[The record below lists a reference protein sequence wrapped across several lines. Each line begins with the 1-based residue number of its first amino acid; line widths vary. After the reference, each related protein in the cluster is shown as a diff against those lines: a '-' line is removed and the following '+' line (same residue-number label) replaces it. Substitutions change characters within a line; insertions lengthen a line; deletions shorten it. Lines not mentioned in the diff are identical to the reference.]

1 MTDED
6 KAQRAAEQE
15 IQAELERRW
24 HEAET
29 AERAGLYG
37 WSLEHLYREVAE
49 YARAQTMLVPTPV
62 TEDLAQA
69 S

>member
-37 WSLEHLYREVAE
+37 WSLDTYTGRWPSMHVRKRCWYPHL
-49 YARAQTMLVPTPV
+49 
-62 TEDLAQA
+62 
-69 S
+69 